1 VQGRI
6 LADTLRLGA
15 AGLGVGLAAAWALA
29 RGLRGLL
36 FGVTAADPATFA
48 AALLVL
54 GGAAALAGYLPA
66 RRAAR
71 LSPVTALRTE

>member
-1 VQGRI
+1 V

-15 AGLGVGLAAAWALA
+15 AGLGVGLAASWALA
-29 RGLRGLL
+29 RGLRGQL

-54 GGAAALAGYLPA
+54 GGAAVLAGYLPA

-71 LSPVTALRTE
+71 LSPVTALRAE